1 MPSTYTLYGSYASY
15 YTAKVRSYLRKKGI
29 SFVERLPSDPVFR
42 SEVRPTSG
50 THRIP
55 QLTTPEGLVVQDSI
69 AIVDFLEA
77 RFQALPALPRT
88 PKQGVFVRLMELLAS
103 EGLVTLAWKHR
114 WLFNE
119 NQPFI
124 TLDFGRSFR
133 PQGSDEELRK
143 YGQLITDRMTS
154 YGLPES
160 TAEVRAEL
168 DAQYLALLALFEAH
182 LEAHPYF
189 LGGQPT
195 QADYSI
201 MGAMHAHLGR
211 DPAGL
216 RCMQDHAPRTFRWV
230 ENMLLPE
237 VQAPE
242 FFDVEIALLENDA
255 LPETAIK
262 ILEFLALNFAA
273 PFVLG
278 AKAFKA
284 TIQAKG
290 LREGSVISPDEDQ
303 PMLEAVQIE
312 DRGQDVV
319 HRTSV
324 YAEWVSQRSRIFFQQ
339 LDEQEQSRVL
349 AALSCDTLARLLSE
363 PVTHVLERVDQR
375 FVIRSGNS

>member
-1 MPSTYTLYGSYASY
+1 MSSNYTLYGSYASY

-29 SFVERLPSDPVFR
+29 PFVERLPSDPVFR
-42 SEVRPTSG
+42 SEVRPASR

-55 QLTTPEGLVVQDSI
+55 QVRTPEGRIVQDSI
-69 AIVDFLEA
+69 AIIDYLET
-77 RFQALPALPRT
+77 RFEAMPALPKT

-103 EGLVTLAWKHR
+103 EGLVALAWKHR
-114 WLFNE
+114 WLFPENE
-119 NQPFI
+119 TFI
-124 TLDFGRSFR
+124 KLDFGRSFR
-133 PQGSDEELRK
+133 PQGSNAELLK

-160 TAEVRAEL
+160 TAAVRSEL
-168 DAQYLALLALFEAH
+168 DAQYLSLLVLFEAH
-182 LEAHPYF
+182 LEQYPYF

-216 RCMQDHAPRTFRWV
+216 RMMQDHAPRTFRWV

-237 VQAPE
+237 VQASE
-242 FFDVEIALLENDA
+242 FYDVDIALLGNDE

-262 ILEFLALNFAA
+262 ILEFLAVNFAE
-273 PFVLG
+273 PFYRG
-278 AKAFKA
+278 ARAFEA
-284 TIQAKG
+284 AIIAA
-290 LREGSVISPDEDQ
+290 GSNADSLISQDVDQ
-303 PMLEAVQIE
+303 PILEAVLID
-312 DRGQDVV
+312 DRGQEIA

-339 LDEQEQSRVL
+339 LSREDQDSVL
-349 AALSCDTLARLLSE
+349 AALSCEALTRLLTE
-363 PVTHVLERVDQR
+363 PVSHALERIDQR
-375 FVIRSGNS
+375 FVLRKASL

>member
-1 MPSTYTLYGSYASY
+1 MSSIYTLYGSYASY

-29 SFVERLPSDPVFR
+29 PFVERLPSDPVFR
-42 SEVRPTSG
+42 SEVRPVSG

-55 QLTTPEGLVVQDSI
+55 QLRTPEGLVVQDSI
-69 AIVDFLEA
+69 AIVDFLEV
-77 RFQALPALPRT
+77 RFQALPALPGT

-114 WLFNE
+114 WLFDE

-133 PQGSDEELRK
+133 PQGSDAELLK
-143 YGQLITDRMTS
+143 YGQLITDRMIS

-160 TAEVRAEL
+160 TADVRAEL
-168 DAQYLALLALFEAH
+168 EAQYLALLRLFEAH
-182 LEAHPYF
+182 LEQYPYF

-216 RCMQDHAPRTFRWV
+216 RFMQDHAPRTFRWV

-262 ILEFLALNFAA
+262 ILEFLALNFAE

-278 AKAFKA
+278 AQAFEA
-284 TIQAKG
+284 AIQAEG
-290 LREGSVISPDEDQ
+290 LSEGSAISPDEDQ
-303 PMLEAVQIE
+303 PLLQAVHIE

-319 HRTSV
+319 HRISV
-324 YAEWVSQRSRIFFQQ
+324 YAEWVSQRSRIFFQR
-339 LDEQEQSRVL
+339 LNEQEQASVL
-349 AALSCDTLARLLSE
+349 GALSCDTLARLLSE
-363 PVTHVLERVDQR
+363 PVTHSLERVDQR
-375 FVIRSGNS
+375 FVIGRGLS